1 MNKNGN
7 KTENL
12 VGYNLYCYLHNSD
25 YRFSWNNKGIKMKF
39 MREKKKTYPT
49 HNQRLSP
56 QPERSSLSNPKAS
69 DNNELQIK

>member
-39 MREKKKTYPT
+39 MREKK
-49 HNQRLSP
+49 
-56 QPERSSLSNPKAS
+56 
-69 DNNELQIK
+69 